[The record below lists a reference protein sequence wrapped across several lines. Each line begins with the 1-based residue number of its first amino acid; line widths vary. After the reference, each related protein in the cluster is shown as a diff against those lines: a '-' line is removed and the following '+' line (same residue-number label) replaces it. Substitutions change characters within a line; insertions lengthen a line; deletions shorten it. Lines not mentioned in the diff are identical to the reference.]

1 MDLGL
6 RKKRALIGGSSRG
19 IGFACAEL
27 LAREGVELVLIA
39 RDEKAVAESAEKLG
53 RAWGVRAGHVAAD
66 LATVAGVES
75 AFAHAQKFL
84 GGVDILINNSGGPK
98 PGSSDALND
107 SDWMNAVNLN
117 LMNTVR
123 LTRLA
128 VPGMIDR
135 GWGRIVNIMSISV
148 RQPIDGLMLSNS
160 IRLAVVGFAK
170 TLASELGPHGITVN
184 TIAPGYTGTDRLQ
197 DLVVTT
203 ASREGKSSEQVLQQ
217 WASDVPLRR
226 IARPEEIAS
235 ATVFLCSEAAS
246 YITGV
251 TLAVDGGRSRFP
263 L

>member
-6 RKKRALIGGSSRG
+6 KKKRALIGGSSRG

-27 LAREGVELVLIA
+27 LAREGVDLVLIA
-39 RDEKAVAESAEKLG
+39 RDEKAVAESASKLA
-53 RAWGVRAGHVAAD
+53 RAWGVRVGHVAAD
-66 LATVAGVES
+66 LSTAPGVEN
-75 AFAHAQKFL
+75 AFAYAEKFL

-98 PGSSDALND
+98 PGAFDSLSDA
-107 SDWMNAVNLN
+107 DWMQAVNLN

-128 VPGMIDR
+128 VPGMMDR
-135 GWGRIVNIMSISV
+135 RWGRVVNIMSISV

-170 TLASELGPHGITVN
+170 TLASEVGPHGVTVN

-197 DLVVTT
+197 DLVVRT
-203 ASREGKSSEQVLQQ
+203 ASREGKSAEQVLEH
-217 WASDVPLRR
+217 WASEVPLRR
-226 IARPEEIAS
+226 IARPEEVAA
-235 ATVFLCSEAAS
+235 ATTFLCSEAAS

>member
-1 MDLGL
+1 MDFGL

-19 IGFACAEL
+19 IGFSCAEL
-27 LAREGVELVLIA
+27 LAAEGADVVLIA
-39 RDEKAVAESAEKLG
+39 RDEKAVADSARKLSG
-53 RAWGVRAGHVAAD
+53 AYGVRAGHVAAD
-66 LATVAGVES
+66 LATVAGVEK
-75 AFAHAQKFL
+75 AFAHAEKFL
-84 GGVDILINNSGGPK
+84 GGVDILINNSGGPR
-98 PGSSDALND
+98 PGSFEALTDA
-107 SDWMNAVNLN
+107 DWMDAVNLN

-128 VPGMIDR
+128 IPGMIDR
-135 GWGRIVNIMSISV
+135 RWGRIVNIMSISV
-148 RQPIDGLMLSNS
+148 KQPIDGLMLSNS

-170 TLASELGPHGITVN
+170 TLASEVGPHGITVN

-197 DLVVTT
+197 DLVVLT
-203 ASREGKSSEQVLQQ
+203 ASREGKSSEQVLEQ

-226 IARPEEIAS
+226 IARPEEVAS

>member
-39 RDEKAVAESAEKLG
+39 RNEKAVEESAQKLS
-53 RAWGVRAGHVAAD
+53 RLHGVRAGHVAAD
-66 LATVAGVES
+66 LSTAEGVAQ
-75 AFAHAQKFL
+75 AFAHAEKFL

-98 PGSSDALND
+98 PGTFDSLSDT
-107 SDWMNAVNLN
+107 DWMNAVNLN
-117 LMNTVR
+117 LLNTVR

-135 GWGRIVNIMSISV
+135 RWGRIVNIMSISV

-170 TLASELGPHGITVN
+170 TLASEVGPQGVTVN
-184 TIAPGYTGTDRLQ
+184 TVAPGYTGTDRLQ
-197 DLVVTT
+197 DLVVLT
-203 ASREGKSSEQVLQQ
+203 ATREGKSSEQVLEQ
-217 WASDVPLRR
+217 WASEVPLRR
-226 IARPEEIAS
+226 IARPEEVAS
-235 ATVFLCSEAAS
+235 ATVFLCSEPAS

>member
-1 MDLGL
+1 MDFGL
-6 RKKRALIGGSSRG
+6 RKKRALVGGSSRG

-27 LAREGVELVLIA
+27 LAREGVDLVLIA
-39 RDEKAVAESAEKLG
+39 RDEKAVAESAARLG
-53 RAWGVRAGHVAAD
+53 GAHGVRAGYVAAD
-66 LATVAGVES
+66 LSTADGVER
-75 AFAHAQKFL
+75 AFAHADKFL

-98 PGSSDALND
+98 PGSFDSLTD
-107 SDWMNAVNLN
+107 SDWLNAVNLN

-128 VPGMIDR
+128 LPGMIGR
-135 GWGRIVNIMSISV
+135 RWGRIVNIMSISV
-148 RQPIDGLMLSNS
+148 RQPVDGLMLSNS

-170 TLASELGPHGITVN
+170 TLANEVGPHGITVN

-197 DLVVTT
+197 DLVVLT
-203 ASREGKSSEQVLQQ
+203 ASREGRSSEQVLEQ

-235 ATVFLCSEAAS
+235 ATIFLCSEAAS